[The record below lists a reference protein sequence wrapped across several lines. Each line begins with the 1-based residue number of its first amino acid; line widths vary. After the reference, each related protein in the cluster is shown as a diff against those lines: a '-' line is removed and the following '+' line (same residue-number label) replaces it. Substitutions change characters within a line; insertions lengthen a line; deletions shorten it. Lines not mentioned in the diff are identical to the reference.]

1 MDAHVAQRRNVM
13 AKDTD
18 DVVMPMLRE
27 MRSEI
32 REQFAEIREEFSTIN
47 GRLEKLESGQKTIR
61 QALTAD
67 TMMSKFV
74 TGDFEERIFELER
87 KVDSLMKAK

>member
-1 MDAHVAQRRNVM
+1 M
-13 AKDTD
+13 ADEPAD
-18 DVVMPMLRE
+18 MIMPMLRE
-27 MRSEI
+27 MRAEMKDSFNRLNE
-32 REQFAEIREEFSTIN
+32 RFSDVEQ
-47 GRLEKLESGQKTIR
+47 RLDKLESGQKTIR

-87 KVDSLMKAK
+87 KVEALTKGK

>member
-1 MDAHVAQRRNVM
+1 M
-13 AKDTD
+13 ANEPADMI
-18 DVVMPMLRE
+18 MPMLRE
-27 MRSEI
+27 MRGEMREMRSEI
-32 REQFAEIREEFSTIN
+32 HEQLVAVRQ
-47 GRLEKLESGQKTIR
+47 RLDKLESGQKTIR

-87 KVDSLMKAK
+87 KVEALSKGK

>member
-1 MDAHVAQRRNVM
+1 MI
-13 AKDTD
+13 
-18 DVVMPMLRE
+18 MPMLRE
-27 MRSEI
+27 MRGEMREMRSEMH
-32 REQFAEIREEFSTIN
+32 EMKQQ
-47 GRLEKLESGQKTIR
+47 LDKLESGQKTIR

-87 KVDSLMKAK
+87 KVEALSKGN

>member
-1 MDAHVAQRRNVM
+1 M
-13 AKDTD
+13 AKEPD
-18 DVVMPMLRE
+18 DMVMPMLRE
-27 MRSEI
+27 IRREI
-32 REQFAEIREEFSTIN
+32 GEMKQQ
-47 GRLEKLESGQKTIR
+47 LDKLESGQKTIR

-87 KVDSLMKAK
+87 KVETLMKK

>member
-1 MDAHVAQRRNVM
+1 M
-13 AKDTD
+13 ANE
-18 DVVMPMLRE
+18 PESLILPLLRE
-27 MRSEI
+27 IRGEIGKTSE
-32 REQFAEIREEFSTIN
+32 
-47 GRLEKLESGQKTIR
+47 RLEEVERKLDKLESGQKTIR

-87 KVDSLMKAK
+87 KVEALTKGQ

>member
-1 MDAHVAQRRNVM
+1 M
-13 AKDTD
+13 ANEPEDMI
-18 DVVMPMLRE
+18 MPMLRE
-27 MRSEI
+27 MHGEI
-32 REQFAEIREEFSTIN
+32 RERFSKIDGQLEDVI
-47 GRLEKLESGQKTIR
+47 GRLDELESGQKTIR

-87 KVDSLMKAK
+87 KVEALIKGK

>member
-1 MDAHVAQRRNVM
+1 M
-13 AKDTD
+13 AKDAES
-18 DVVMPMLRE
+18 MILPLLRE
-27 MRSEI
+27 MRSEMH
-32 REQFAEIREEFSTIN
+32 EIRQQ
-47 GRLEKLESGQKTIR
+47 LDKLESGQKTIR

-87 KVDSLMKAK
+87 KVESLMKSK

>member
-1 MDAHVAQRRNVM
+1 M

-18 DVVMPMLRE
+18 DLVVPMLRE
-27 MRSEI
+27 MR
-32 REQFAEIREEFSTIN
+32 AEMREEFDAIRE
-47 GRLEKLESGQKTIR
+47 RLDRLKAGQKTIR

-74 TGDFEERIFELER
+74 TGDFEERITDLEL
-87 KVDSLMKAK
+87 KVDKLLKAK

>member
-1 MDAHVAQRRNVM
+1 M
-13 AKDTD
+13 AKEPDS
-18 DVVMPMLRE
+18 MLIPMLRE
-27 MRSEI
+27 MRGEIHEI
-32 REQFAEIREEFSTIN
+32 RQQ
-47 GRLEKLESGQKTIR
+47 LDKLESGQKTIR

-87 KVDSLMKAK
+87 KIEALTKGK

>member
-1 MDAHVAQRRNVM
+1 M
-13 AKDTD
+13 AKEPD
-18 DVVMPMLRE
+18 DFVMPMLRE
-27 MRSEI
+27 IRNEI
-32 REQFAEIREEFSTIN
+32 REMRQQ
-47 GRLEKLESGQKTIR
+47 LEKLESGQKTIR

-87 KVDSLMKAK
+87 KVDSLMKTK

>member
-1 MDAHVAQRRNVM
+1 M
-13 AKDTD
+13 AKDPD
-18 DVVMPMLRE
+18 DMVMPMLRE
-27 MRSEI
+27 IRREI
-32 REQFAEIREEFSTIN
+32 GEVKQQ
-47 GRLEKLESGQKTIR
+47 LDKLESGQRTIR

-87 KVDSLMKAK
+87 KVETLMKK

>member
-1 MDAHVAQRRNVM
+1 M
-13 AKDTD
+13 ADEPVDTL
-18 DVVMPMLRE
+18 MPMLRE
-27 MRSEI
+27 MLTEM
-32 REQFAEIREEFSTIN
+32 REQFAQMREQFGEIRQ
-47 GRLEKLESGQKTIR
+47 RLDKLESGQKTIR

-87 KVDSLMKAK
+87 KVDALTKGK

>member
-1 MDAHVAQRRNVM
+1 M
-13 AKDTD
+13 AKEADSM
-18 DVVMPMLRE
+18 VIPLLRE
-27 MRSEI
+27 MRTEMHE
-32 REQFAEIREEFSTIN
+32 RFGQLDQ
-47 GRLEKLESGQKTIR
+47 RLDKLESGQKTIR

-87 KVDSLMKAK
+87 KVEGLIKSK

>member
-1 MDAHVAQRRNVM
+1 M
-13 AKDTD
+13 AKEPD
-18 DVVMPMLRE
+18 DMVMPMLRE
-27 MRSEI
+27 LRSEM
-32 REQFAEIREEFSTIN
+32 REMRGEMHQVRQQ
-47 GRLEKLESGQKTIR
+47 LDKLESGQKTIR

-87 KVDSLMKAK
+87 KVETLMKTK

>member
-1 MDAHVAQRRNVM
+1 M
-13 AKDTD
+13 AKAPED
-18 DVVMPMLRE
+18 MILPMLRE
-27 MRSEI
+27 MRGEMRERFSNVDEQLGEI
-32 REQFAEIREEFSTIN
+32 RA
-47 GRLEKLESGQKTIR
+47 RLDKLESGQKTIR

-87 KVDSLMKAK
+87 KVEGLLKGK

>member
-1 MDAHVAQRRNVM
+1 M
-13 AKDTD
+13 AKGPED
-18 DVVMPMLRE
+18 MILPMLRE
-27 MRSEI
+27 MRDEM
-32 REQFAEIREEFSTIN
+32 REHFVQLEQ
-47 GRLEKLESGQKTIR
+47 RLDKLESGQKTVR

-87 KVDSLMKAK
+87 KVEGLMKGKS

>member
-1 MDAHVAQRRNVM
+1 M
-13 AKDTD
+13 AKEPES
-18 DVVMPMLRE
+18 MIIPLLRE
-27 MRSEI
+27 MRSEM
-32 REQFAEIREEFSTIN
+32 RDEFAKVKSRFDDVEQ
-47 GRLEKLESGQKTIR
+47 RLDKLESGQKTIR

-87 KVDSLMKAK
+87 KVEALTKGK

>member
-1 MDAHVAQRRNVM
+1 MANEPESMIIPLLREIRGEMRENFARVDQRF
-13 AKDTD
+13 D
-18 DVVMPMLRE
+18 DV
-27 MRSEI
+27 
-32 REQFAEIREEFSTIN
+32 QQ
-47 GRLEKLESGQKTIR
+47 RLEKLESGQKTIR

-87 KVDSLMKAK
+87 KVDALLKGK

>member
-1 MDAHVAQRRNVM
+1 MAHEPENM
-13 AKDTD
+13 II
-18 DVVMPMLRE
+18 PLLRE

-32 REQFAEIREEFSTIN
+32 REQFTQIEQ
-47 GRLEKLESGQKTIR
+47 RLDKLESGQKTIR

-67 TMMSKFV
+67 TMMTKFV

-87 KVDSLMKAK
+87 KVEALIKSK

>member
-1 MDAHVAQRRNVM
+1 M
-13 AKDTD
+13 ADETSD
-18 DVVMPMLRE
+18 MIMPMLRE
-27 MRSEI
+27 LRGEMREMRDI
-32 REQFAEIREEFSTIN
+32 Q
-47 GRLEKLESGQKTIR
+47 GVKQQLDKLESGQKTIR

-87 KVDSLMKAK
+87 KVEALTRAK